1 VTAPSDRAFPARAR
15 ADGSGVALFLR
26 VQPGA
31 RREGLES
38 VTVEADGT
46 PRLRV
51 ALTVP
56 AEGGKAN
63 ARMIALLAKR
73 WKLPKAAF
81 TIDTGAQA
89 RRKTLLIAG
98 DAESILARISADP
111 ALKPR
116 KDKT

>member
-1 VTAPSDRAFPARAR
+1 MTVPADGVFPARAR
-15 ADGSGVALFLR
+15 TDDGGVALFLR

-31 RREGLES
+31 RREGLEG
-38 VTVEADGT
+38 VTVEADRT

-63 ARMIALLAKR
+63 ARLIALLAKR
-73 WKLPKAAF
+73 WRLPKAAF
-81 TIDTGAQA
+81 TIGTGAQA

-111 ALKPR
+111 ALEPR